1 MDDTLGS
8 GTSVYVHVPFCKVKC
23 GYCDFN
29 SYTVERQEVL
39 DRFLDALDRELTI
52 AQLPERPVSVFI
64 GGGTPTLFDIER
76 FGRLL
81 EVLGEHLD
89 LQACPEVTMEAN
101 PESVTAEKGSIARA
115 AGVNRMSMGA
125 QSFHENH
132 LRFLDRAHSAEQT
145 RGAVRALRKAGCDN
159 LGLDLIHSI
168 PGQSLEEWQVDLES
182 VLELRPDHLS
192 CYSLTFEPGTRLH
205 HDLQNGRV
213 RQVDE
218 LLDRDMFLYTRERLQ
233 EAGFDSYEI
242 SNFAGDRGPCL
253 HNDHY
258 WLQGNY
264 AGVGPGASSHRDGV
278 RSTSLK
284 PLHAWAHSVE
294 KGELPVAQAETLSP
308 TQRVGEAIWLGVRR
322 RDGVDLVRVGERL
335 DLPVPELVADTV
347 AGLCE
352 RDLVTWDGRLIRL
365 TTKGRLFANTVGES
379 FLCAP
384 GLDSQGQT
392 VRQNLG

>member
-8 GTSVYVHVPFCKVKC
+8 DASVYVHVPFCKVKC

-64 GGGTPTLFDIER
+64 GGGTPTFFDIER

-81 EVLGEHLD
+81 EVLCEHVD
-89 LQACPEVTMEAN
+89 LEACPEVTMEAN

-125 QSFHENH
+125 QSFRENH

-145 RGAVRALRKAGCDN
+145 RGAVRALREAGCDN
-159 LGLDLIHSI
+159 LSLDLIHSI
-168 PGQSLEEWQVDLES
+168 PSQRLEEWQSDLES

-205 HDLQNGRV
+205 RDLQNGKE
-213 RQVDE
+213 QQIDE
-218 LLDRDMFLYTRERLQ
+218 LLDRDMFLHTRERLT
-233 EAGFDSYEI
+233 EAGFDAYEI
-242 SNFAGDRGPCL
+242 SNFAGDGGPCL

-278 RSTSLK
+278 RSTNLK
-284 PLHAWAHSVE
+284 PLHSWADCVE
-294 KGELPVAQAETLSP
+294 RGVSPVAQAETLSP
-308 TQRVGEAIWLGVRR
+308 TQRAGEAIWLGVRR
-322 RDGVDLVRVGERL
+322 QDGVDLVRVGERL
-335 DLPVPELVADTV
+335 DLSVLELFADTV

-352 RDLVTWDGRLIRL
+352 QELVAWDGRRVRL
-365 TTKGRLFANTVGES
+365 TAKGLLFANTVGES

-384 GLDSQGQT
+384 GSDSQGQT
-392 VRQNLG
+392 VRQDLG